1 MAAPTVPTLVSITTE
16 GIKKAGHS
24 TPSSAQLTRA
34 QDEWMQEIKND
45 IWTKEKKLKSLQT
58 SNIFVLTEGEGL
70 ISCPSDFSAHLGM
83 QLLEP
88 THYGVCQAGGST
100 TTAKLASDEDMT
112 STYPVGKEIV
122 VYLTA
127 TKTTTYSSFITAFNT
142 TTKVATFS
150 PAITVSPDATYSY
163 MVVDTYK
170 PIEQRSIMRYD
181 EIYRYSERGT
191 PFAFYPI
198 GDADS
203 GEYYLYH
210 VPYWNDSVPRA
221 IRQRYYAKL
230 MSLDLAGTLV
240 STLYQN
246 LEMTFKQGIYAK
258 QLDDDDDRR
267 YRAEM
272 DKYRR
277 MILETISSETYGSDL
292 SNMQATVE

>member
-1 MAAPTVPTLVSITTE
+1 
-16 GIKKAGHS
+16 
-24 TPSSAQLTRA
+24 
-34 QDEWMQEIKND
+34 
-45 IWTKEKKLKSLQT
+45 
-58 SNIFVLTEGEGL
+58 
-70 ISCPSDFSAHLGM
+70 
-83 QLLEP
+83 
-88 THYGVCQAGGST
+88 
-100 TTAKLASDEDMT
+100 
-112 STYPVGKEIV
+112 
-122 VYLTA
+122 
-127 TKTTTYSSFITAFNT
+127 
-142 TTKVATFS
+142 
-150 PAITVSPDATYSY
+150 

-221 IRQRYYAKL
+221 IRQRYYANL
-230 MSLDLAGTLV
+230 MSLDLAGTLI

-258 QLDDDDDRR
+258 QLEDDDDRR
-267 YRAEM
+267 QRAEM